1 MKKEIIKA
9 LEKQFEAGIIKHKIN
24 IEVMLANPTSVPEH
38 TDFMQ
43 SIEKELAFIADY
55 QDKLD
60 AIRSHF

>member
-1 MKKEIIKA
+1 MKKEIVKA
-9 LEKQFEAGIIKHKIN
+9 LEKRFEAEIMKHKLN

-43 SIEKELAFIADY
+43 SIEKELEHIADY

-60 AIRSHF
+60 VLRSHF